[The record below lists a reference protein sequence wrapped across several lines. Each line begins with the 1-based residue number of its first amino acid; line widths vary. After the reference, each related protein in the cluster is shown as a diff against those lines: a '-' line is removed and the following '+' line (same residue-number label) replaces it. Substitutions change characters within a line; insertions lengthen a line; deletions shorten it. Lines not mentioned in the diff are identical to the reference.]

1 MALCSWYSPRRRGTV
16 TDSEDIE
23 GAGIKH
29 QRGVCLQVDGR
40 WHARP
45 QHQSYM
51 MSFELLTVMTFKKK
65 NAFNKSNNKYHNTL
79 DSLGKQQKQNQRY
92 GCTEKYVT

>member
-65 NAFNKSNNKYHNTL
+65 KRI
-79 DSLGKQQKQNQRY
+79 QQEQQQIS
-92 GCTEKYVT
+92 